1 MTARQPRLFRNDP
14 REAPFLAFHDESGR
28 YKTDR
33 WFIVGLLLVP
43 AEAEEDL
50 VRTLAEARRAE
61 DYQGEVHFNELAGA
75 WAGEFAGKAL
85 VARRW
90 LKQYVSQLSHLSFFY
105 ALAVDTRSPAFDH
118 GRFPRRHFAYN
129 RFTRMALISA
139 LAWELRRYSRISLQV
154 YSDEK
159 ARSRRRVDVA
169 RLARDDEDNF
179 QEYLS
184 KAIENDVARR
194 LAASTRA
201 YPRVRS
207 LGDVIT
213 INPKPA
219 LQDAELHPKA
229 ELLQLADVILGAV
242 AQAIHPRSSRPTK
255 RDLGHMVAE
264 WILDTRKEP
273 WKQRLNLHRRF
284 SVAYFP
290 DGDGRPYTHGP
301 LPILGLGP
309 SQQLTLGL

>member
-1 MTARQPRLFRNDP
+1 MTCQGKAKAKARAKQVKGPRLRPPVCCKLGGIAGDVATQGFRVDGV
-14 REAPFLAFHDESGR
+14 APGR
-28 YKTDR
+28 DGVNVNAPDC
-33 WFIVGLLLVP
+33 IHI
-43 AEAEEDL
+43 A
-50 VRTLAEARRAE
+50 
-61 DYQGEVHFNELAGA
+61 
-75 WAGEFAGKAL
+75 
-85 VARRW
+85 
-90 LKQYVSQLSHLSFFY
+90 
-105 ALAVDTRSPAFDH
+105 
-118 GRFPRRHFAYN
+118 
-129 RFTRMALISA
+129 SA
-139 LAWELRRYSRISLQV
+139 LAWELRRYCRIPLQV

-179 QEYLS
+179 QDYLP
-184 KAIENDVARR
+184 KAIENDVARH
-194 LAASTRA
+194 LAASTQA

-213 INPKPA
+213 INPKLA

-242 AQAIHPRSSRPTK
+242 AQAIHPRSSLPTK

-264 WILDTRKEP
+264 WILDIRKEP

-290 DGDGRPYTHGP
+290 DGDGRPYTDGP